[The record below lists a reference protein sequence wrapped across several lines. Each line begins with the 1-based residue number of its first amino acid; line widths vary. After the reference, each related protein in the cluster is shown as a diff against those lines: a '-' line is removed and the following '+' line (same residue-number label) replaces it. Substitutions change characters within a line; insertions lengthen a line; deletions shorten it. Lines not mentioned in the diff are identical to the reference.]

1 MIWDALPECKHHQL
15 TAGLGRQCRGPSLFL
30 FPALPSFL
38 LPAAAVP
45 TEPSPPSSIS
55 CPASTSFFTDKTE
68 AISKAPPLLLNASAP
83 VHLAVFLYSA
93 FLPGPP
99 PSEGPHCP
107 APRSLAGSAFPLFG
121 SPFSRLLCLFP
132 LAPPSIACLC
142 LRPTGLTSPPAGN
155 KALFSSG
162 YFPFPFRRSLA
173 PLSSRGMLR
182 ALPHLLRSFSAAPS
196 LLEPSSSPFS
206 CRLPQGTS
214 FCCLQLI
221 TF

>member
-1 MIWDALPECKHHQL
+1 MIWDALPECKHHRL

-30 FPALPSFL
+30 FLALPSFL

-45 TEPSPPSSIS
+45 TKPSPPSSIS

-68 AISKAPPLLLNASAP
+68 AISKAAPLLLNASAP

-121 SPFSRLLCLFP
+121 SPFSRLLCLFR
-132 LAPPSIACLC
+132 LAPPLHSLP
-142 LRPTGLTSPPAGN
+142 LPA
-155 KALFSSG
+155 AYRLDQ
-162 YFPFPFRRSLA
+162 
-173 PLSSRGMLR
+173 SSRR
-182 ALPHLLRSFSAAPS
+182 KQSSVLLRLLPVSLPKKSCSSQLSGHAAGPPSFAQV
-196 LLEPSSSPFS
+196 LLS
-206 CRLPQGTS
+206 CS
-214 FCCLQLI
+214 FPP
-221 TF
+221 

>member
-1 MIWDALPECKHHQL
+1 MHAPECKHYRL
-15 TAGLGRQCRGPSLFL
+15 MAGLGRQCRGPSLFL

-68 AISKAPPLLLNASAP
+68 AIFKVLPLLLNESAP

-107 APRSLAGSAFPLFG
+107 APRSLAGSAFPLFC
-121 SPFSRLLCLFP
+121 SPFSRLLCLSP
-132 LAPPSIACLC
+132 LAPLHSLPL
-142 LRPTGLTSPPAGN
+142 PA
-155 KALFSSG
+155 AYRLDQ
-162 YFPFPFRRSLA
+162 
-173 PLSSRGMLR
+173 SSRR
-182 ALPHLLRSFSAAPS
+182 KQTSVLLRILPVS
-196 LLEPSSSPFS
+196 
-206 CRLPQGTS
+206 LPQKSCSSRLSEHDAGPPS
-214 FCCLQLI
+214 FAQVLLSCS
-221 TF
+221 FPP